1 MARDIDAEPLTEQE
15 LLDLVAGSPRLMR
28 TITDADP
35 RVKLHEL
42 LYQNKE
48 FREVIEEM
56 GVKVAPDSH
65 LARARRHAR
74 AEIEPLVGEVKK
86 LHKELTERKGEQDTQ
101 AFYDGLRRYA
111 NEEGAE
117 LLKGEVE
124 EIVAFMKDNEYGPKA
139 AKAAVVAWLETKAPA
154 EPTFEPAKAF
164 TFADDEHA
172 KALDKLGPADDLGPS
187 TPRGIAHAERV
198 WHSMFGKDRKFQSP
212 AFAQTA

>member
-1 MARDIDAEPLTEQE
+1 MGRDIEAEPLSEQE
-15 LLDLVAGSPRLMR
+15 LLDLVASSPKLMR

-42 LYQNKE
+42 LYANKE
-48 FREVIEEM
+48 FREAIEEM

-74 AEIEPLVGEVKK
+74 AEIEPLVKDVQK
-86 LHKELTERKGEQDTQ
+86 LHKELTDRKVVQDTEV
-101 AFYDGLRRYA
+101 FYADLRRYA

-117 LLKGEVE
+117 LLEGEAD
-124 EIVAFMKDNEYGPKA
+124 EIVKFMADNQYGPKA
-139 AKAAVVAWLETKAPA
+139 AKAAVTAWLETKAPA
-154 EPTFEPAKAF
+154 APTFEPAKAF

-198 WHSMFGKDRKFQSP
+198 WHQMFGKDRKFTSP
-212 AFAQTA
+212 AFSQTA